1 MLFHDELIDVM
12 YSYALEA
19 LADMGSDSE
28 RIDWEDVAR
37 SAAVDAL
44 CDYLTDSDDDHALV
58 MGQTLFPTAFI
69 SSPAWARDKVIHEYP
84 YHLADMYDDLFH
96 EAGLL

>member
-1 MLFHDELIDVM
+1 MLFHDELLDTM

-19 LADMGSDSE
+19 LADTPSDHE
-28 RIDWEDVAR
+28 RDDWEDTAQ
-37 SAAVDAL
+37 SAAIDAL

-58 MGQTLFPTAFI
+58 MGQTLFPTSFI
-69 SSPAWARDKVIHEYP
+69 SSPAWARDKIIHEYP
-84 YHLADMYDDLFH
+84 HHLADMYDDLFA